1 MQETPDLSKI
11 VSLIMQNP
19 TLISEISSLVKSAS
33 TEEEKKTEPTAIEQT
48 EDKSSIEVAEEEA
61 VTEPIAKQTVRRT
74 RRKELLNAMKPYLS
88 DNRRTAID
96 SMSSILDILDV
107 MMKRES

>member
-11 VSLIMQNP
+11 ISLIMQNP
-19 TLISEISSLVKSAS
+19 TLISEISSLVKSAP
-33 TEEEKKTEPTAIEQT
+33 TEEEKKTEPTAIDQT
-48 EDKSSIEVAEEEA
+48 EDKSSIEVAEEV
-61 VTEPIAKQTVRRT
+61 VTEPITKQAVRRT